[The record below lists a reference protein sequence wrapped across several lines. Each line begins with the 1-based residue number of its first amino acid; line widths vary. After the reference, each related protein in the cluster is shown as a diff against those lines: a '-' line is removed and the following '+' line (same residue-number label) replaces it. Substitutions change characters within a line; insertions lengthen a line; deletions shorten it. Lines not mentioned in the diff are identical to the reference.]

1 MPPRSTLTARVA
13 RAIDGEGYVCPSCLF
28 TNRTQRQQPHP
39 HQPQR
44 RTHSQTTT
52 ATRPRTTKTPQSPI
66 TNETRR
72 QRLQHPHN
80 AAVPHHSSRSH
91 ASVASSTAINAP
103 TSIPSHLQPL
113 YQSLQHLEKSS
124 ASSYI
129 DLARLQLSLR
139 SLESED
145 PVIRIAFLGLG
156 GAQGERA
163 ARRLVRVLLA
173 DALSDGVEGW
183 EKRIL
188 EEDDGDGGG
197 TLLVRYGEEVED
209 VGVGGGGRG
218 RGRELRVPSPLLRRA
233 GVEILVTGLNSAAR
247 SASQDGGV
255 EGEEEELREW
265 EDRLLVP
272 ALTIPGAVGRVGF
285 VRYPVHKTIV
295 VAEGVRG
302 AVELGRLPRGL
313 DQNGMIQSVV
323 SLPLPTDGTREMAGQ
338 DGNVVDIG
346 LAEHALGLFRE
357 NRANGAVFSR
367 EWQASKVGNVGTWLT
382 ESSKVGEEA
391 NGLKPAIRNL
401 LDSLLR
407 RTETVVHAADHSALA
422 VYEAQSVPDA
432 KRKDLQEAVAT
443 WSKDAHYD
451 LQTNLS
457 TAFLGPAWRRTVW
470 WRLFWRIDEVSISA
484 SDVLRRGW
492 LVEAEQNLA
501 FLSGRLLEAG
511 VGTENQLRGISQP
524 IEDQGNVSG
533 TTSGKTL
540 LDEQMEKAM
549 AHYDAVQQGEL
560 KDGRPETVAEL
571 LQLPPLFSRIREE
584 TGLNAL
590 FNPPWPQTVNF
601 ARAQILHEMV
611 PNLHA
616 KAQRLM
622 LASLST
628 IGGSSALA
636 AWLWVASGGVAL
648 YESGAIAAL
657 GLVWALRRLQK
668 KYGKERDVFA
678 GTVREDARRVL
689 ADVEGRLLGLVRNGG
704 RAAMRVEDQKGREE
718 ARRVLG
724 QVRAVLEKDGQR

>member
-1 MPPRSTLTARVA
+1 MPPRTTLTTRVA
-13 RAIDGEGYVCPSCLF
+13 RAIDGEGYICPSCIF
-28 TNRTQRQQPHP
+28 ANRTKRQQPQNQ
-39 HQPQR
+39 QPQR
-44 RTHSQTTT
+44 RSHSRTTT
-52 ATRPRTTKTPQSPI
+52 ASLPRTNKTPQPSI
-66 TNETRR
+66 TNRTHR
-72 QRLQHPHN
+72 QNLHRHN
-80 AAVPHHSSRSH
+80 VVLRGSRSY
-91 ASVASSTAINAP
+91 ASLASTTAINAP
-103 TSIPSHLQPL
+103 TSVPSHLKSL
-113 YQSLQHLEKSS
+113 YQSFQHLDKSP

-156 GAQGERA
+156 GAKGEKA

-173 DALSDGVEGW
+173 DALNDGAEEW

-188 EEDDGDGGG
+188 EDGGGGGG

-209 VGVGGGGRG
+209 VGVSGAAAGGGFGDRG
-218 RGRELRVPSPLLRRA
+218 RGRELRIPSPLLRKA

-247 SASQDGGV
+247 SVSQDGGAR
-255 EGEEEELREW
+255 GEEEELREW

-272 ALTIPGAVGRVGF
+272 ALTIPGAGGRVGF

-295 VAEGVRG
+295 VAEGVGG
-302 AVELGRLPRGL
+302 AVELGRMPRGL
-313 DQNGMIQSVV
+313 GQNGMIESVV
-323 SLPLPTDGTREMAGQ
+323 SLPLPTDKTRETAGQ
-338 DGNVVDIG
+338 EGNVVDIG
-346 LAEHALGLFRE
+346 LAEHALALFRE

-382 ESSKVGEEA
+382 ESSKVGEGEG
-391 NGLKPAIRNL
+391 GLKPAVENL

-407 RTETVVHAADHSALA
+407 RTETAVHAAEQAA
-422 VYEAQSVPDA
+422 MEVYEAQSVSDG
-432 KRKDLQEAVAT
+432 KRKDLQEAVAN

-457 TAFLGPAWRRTVW
+457 TAFLGPAWKRTVW

-511 VGTENQLRGISQP
+511 V
-524 IEDQGNVSG
+524 
-533 TTSGKTL
+533 
-540 LDEQMEKAM
+540 
-549 AHYDAVQQGEL
+549 L

-571 LQLPPLFSRIREE
+571 LQLPPLLSRIREE

-590 FNPPWPQTVNF
+590 FNPPWPQTVNL
-601 ARAQILHEMV
+601 AREQILHEMV

-636 AWLWVASGGVAL
+636 AWLWVVSGGVAL

-668 KYGKERDVFA
+668 KYGKEREVFA

-689 ADVEGRLLGLVRNGG
+689 ADVEGRLLRLVKNGG
-704 RAAMRVEDQKGREE
+704 RAALRVEDQKEREE
-718 ARRVLG
+718 ARRVLE
-724 QVRAVLEKDGQR
+724 QVRAVLEKVGTDEK